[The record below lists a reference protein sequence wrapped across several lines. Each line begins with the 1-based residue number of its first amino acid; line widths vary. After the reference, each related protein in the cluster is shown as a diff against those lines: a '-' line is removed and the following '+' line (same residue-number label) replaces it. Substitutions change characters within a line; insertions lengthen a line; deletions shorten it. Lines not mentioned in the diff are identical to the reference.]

1 MITKTEVINLIIKK
15 LPSSQVFVE
24 NLKGNDHLQV
34 TVIASEFNGLSLV
47 KQHQLVYSALKE
59 ELASEA
65 IHALAL
71 KTEKPEVAVPLL
83 VETIR
88 IMTPNSPE
96 GKKAYERL
104 IQLGFVETKYKG

>member
-1 MITKTEVINLIIKK
+1 MITKEKVITLITKK
-15 LPSSQVFVE
+15 LPDSKVTVD

-34 TVIASEFNGLSLV
+34 TVISSMFDGLSLV

-71 KTEKPEVAVPLL
+71 KTE
-83 VETIR
+83 
-88 IMTPNSPE
+88 SPS
-96 GKKAYERL
+96 
-104 IQLGFVETKYKG
+104 

>member
-1 MITKTEVINLIIKK
+1 MISNSKVISLILNK
-15 LPSSQVFVE
+15 LPDSKVKVE

-34 TVIASEFNGLSLV
+34 TVISSRFNGLSLV

-71 KTEKPEVAVPLL
+71 KTE
-83 VETIR
+83 
-88 IMTPNSPE
+88 TPN
-96 GKKAYERL
+96 
-104 IQLGFVETKYKG
+104 

>member
-1 MITKTEVINLIIKK
+1 MVTKSEVINLIKQKIVD
-15 LPSSQVFVE
+15 SEVYVE

-34 TVIASEFNGLSLV
+34 TVISSEFNGLSLV

-71 KTEKPEVAVPLL
+71 KTE
-83 VETIR
+83 
-88 IMTPNSPE
+88 TP
-96 GKKAYERL
+96 
-104 IQLGFVETKYKG
+104 I

>member
-1 MITKTEVINLIIKK
+1 MTTKSEVINLIKQKIVD
-15 LPSSQVFVE
+15 SEVYVE

-34 TVIASEFNGLSLV
+34 TVISSEFNGLSLV

-71 KTEKPEVAVPLL
+71 KTE
-83 VETIR
+83 
-88 IMTPNSPE
+88 TPN
-96 GKKAYERL
+96 
-104 IQLGFVETKYKG
+104 

>member
-1 MITKTEVINLIIKK
+1 MANKSEVINLIKQKIVD
-15 LPSSQVFVE
+15 SEVYVE

-34 TVIASEFNGLSLV
+34 TVISSEFNGLSLV

-71 KTEKPEVAVPLL
+71 KTE
-83 VETIR
+83 
-88 IMTPNSPE
+88 TPN
-96 GKKAYERL
+96 
-104 IQLGFVETKYKG
+104 

>member
-1 MITKTEVINLIIKK
+1 MITKSKVINLITEK
-15 LPSSQVFVE
+15 LPDSQITVE

-34 TVIASEFNGLSLV
+34 TVISSMFNGLSLV

-71 KTEKPEVAVPLL
+71 KTE
-83 VETIR
+83 
-88 IMTPNSPE
+88 TPS
-96 GKKAYERL
+96 
-104 IQLGFVETKYKG
+104 

>member
-1 MITKTEVINLIIKK
+1 MITKTEVVNLIAKK
-15 LPSSQVFVE
+15 IPSAKVFVE

-34 TVIASEFNGLSLV
+34 TVIASEFIGLSLV

-71 KTEKPEVAVPLL
+71 KTE
-83 VETIR
+83 
-88 IMTPNSPE
+88 TPD
-96 GKKAYERL
+96 
-104 IQLGFVETKYKG
+104 

>member
-1 MITKTEVINLIIKK
+1 MITNSKVISLITKK
-15 LPSSQVFVE
+15 IPDSSVTVE

-34 TVIASEFNGLSLV
+34 TVISSEFHGLSLV

-71 KTEKPEVAVPLL
+71 KTE
-83 VETIR
+83 
-88 IMTPNSPE
+88 TPN
-96 GKKAYERL
+96 
-104 IQLGFVETKYKG
+104 